1 MLNKMPT
8 NIKLN
13 FSKKVFQDAISTNI
27 NAALTED
34 LGEID
39 KTSQLIPK
47 NKLGLATI
55 KANQSAILCG
65 SPWVNSCFKNLNNKI
80 KINWL
85 ASEGQSIKK
94 GQIICE
100 VQGKY
105 IDILAG
111 ERVALN
117 FLQTLS
123 ATATETNTMV
133 SLIKKYN
140 AQLFDTRKTI
150 PGLRIAQKYAVR
162 IGGGENQRLGLY
174 DQILIKENHIKSFL
188 NLSDLLNE
196 VKLNDEFDKIQIEVE
211 NLSQLKKALNY
222 GIKNILLDNFT
233 TSRIKEAIKINKNR
247 AILEASGNI
256 NKNNIADFAR
266 TGVDRISV
274 GLITKNI
281 NSIDFSMSI
290 DRK

>member
-1 MLNKMPT
+1 MPNKIPT

-27 NAALTED
+27 NAALNED
-34 LGEID
+34 LGGID
-39 KTSQLIPK
+39 KTTQLISK
-47 NKLGLATI
+47 NGLGFAII
-55 KANQSAILCG
+55 KANQGAILCG
-65 SPWVNSCFKNLNNKI
+65 SPWVNSCFKKLNNKI

-85 ASEGQSIKK
+85 ASEGQLIKK
-94 GQIICE
+94 GQTICE
-100 VQGKY
+100 IQGKY
-105 IDILAG
+105 TDILAG

-133 SLIKKYN
+133 RLIKKYN

-162 IGGGENQRLGLY
+162 IGGAENQRLGLY
-174 DQILIKENHIKSFL
+174 DQILIKENHIKSFV
-188 NLSDLLNE
+188 NLSDLLNK

-211 NLSQLKKALNY
+211 DLSELKKVLSY

-233 TSRIKEAIKINKNR
+233 VPKIKEAIKINKNR

-256 NKNNIADFAR
+256 DKNNIADFAK

-281 NSIDFSMSI
+281 HSIDFSMNI

>member
-1 MLNKMPT
+1 MPT

-13 FSKKVFQDAISTNI
+13 FSKKVLQDAISINI

-34 LGEID
+34 LGAID
-39 KTSQLIPK
+39 KTSQLISK
-47 NKLGLATI
+47 NGLGFATI

-65 SPWVNSCFKNLNNKI
+65 SPWANYCFKKLNNKI

-85 ASEGQSIKK
+85 TSEGQSIKK

-100 VQGKY
+100 IQGRY
-105 IDILAG
+105 TDILAG

-133 SLIKKYN
+133 RLIKKYN

-150 PGLRIAQKYAVR
+150 PGLRIAQKYAVK
-162 IGGGENQRLGLY
+162 IGGGGNQRLGLY
-174 DQILIKENHIKSFL
+174 DQILIKENHIKSFI
-188 NLSDLLNE
+188 NLSDLLE
-196 VKLNDEFDKIQIEVE
+196 EARLNDEFDKIQIEVE
-211 NLSQLKKALNY
+211 NLSQLKKVLSY
-222 GIKNILLDNFT
+222 GIKKILLDNFNV
-233 TSRIKEAIKINKNR
+233 SKIKEAIKINKNR

-256 NKNNIADFAR
+256 DKKNIADFAK

-281 NSIDFSMSI
+281 HSIDFSMDI
-290 DRK
+290 VRK

>member
-1 MLNKMPT
+1 MPT

-13 FSKKVFQDAISTNI
+13 FSKKVLQDAISTNI

-34 LGEID
+34 LGVID
-39 KTSQLIPK
+39 KTSQLFLK
-47 NKLGLATI
+47 NELGFAAI

-65 SPWVNSCFKNLNNKI
+65 SPWVNFCFKRLNNKI
-80 KINWL
+80 KIKWL
-85 ASEGQSIKK
+85 TSEGQSIKK

-100 VQGKY
+100 IQGKY
-105 IDILAG
+105 KDILAG

-133 SLIKKYN
+133 KLIKKYN

-188 NLSDLLNE
+188 NLSNLLNK
-196 VKLNDEFDKIQIEVE
+196 VKLNNEFDKIQIEVE
-211 NLSQLKKALNY
+211 NLSQLKKVLSY
-222 GIKNILLDNFT
+222 GIKNILLDNFRA
-233 TSRIKEAIKINKNR
+233 SKIRQAIKINKNR

-256 NKNNIADFAR
+256 NRKNITEFAK
-266 TGVDRISV
+266 TGVKRISV

-281 NSIDFSMSI
+281 HSIDFSMDI

>member
-1 MLNKMPT
+1 MPT

-13 FSKKVFQDAISTNI
+13 FSKKVLQDAISTNI

-34 LGEID
+34 LGVID
-39 KTSQLIPK
+39 KTSQLFLK
-47 NKLGLATI
+47 NELGFAAI

-65 SPWVNSCFKNLNNKI
+65 SPWVNFCFKRLNNKI
-80 KINWL
+80 KIKWL
-85 ASEGQSIKK
+85 TSEGQSIKK

-100 VQGKY
+100 IQGKY
-105 IDILAG
+105 KDILAG

-133 SLIKKYN
+133 KLIKKYN

-188 NLSDLLNE
+188 NLSNLLNK
-196 VKLNDEFDKIQIEVE
+196 VKLNNEFDKIQIEVE
-211 NLSQLKKALNY
+211 NLSQLKKVLSY
-222 GIKNILLDNFT
+222 GIKNILLDNFRA
-233 TSRIKEAIKINKNR
+233 SKIKQAIKINKNR

-256 NKNNIADFAR
+256 NRKNITEFAK
-266 TGVDRISV
+266 TGVKRISV

-281 NSIDFSMSI
+281 HSIDFSMDI

>member
-1 MLNKMPT
+1 MLNKIPIS
-8 NIKLN
+8 IKLN

-27 NAALTED
+27 DAALTED
-34 LGEID
+34 LGQID
-39 KTSQLIPK
+39 KTSQLISK
-47 NKLGLATI
+47 NRLGFATI

-65 SPWVNSCFKNLNNKI
+65 SPWVNSCFKKLNNKI

-85 ASEGQSIKK
+85 AFEGQTIKK
-94 GQIICE
+94 GQTICE
-100 VQGKY
+100 IQGKY
-105 IDILAG
+105 TDILAG

-133 SLIKKYN
+133 KLIKKYN

-188 NLSDLLNE
+188 NLSNLLNK
-196 VKLNDEFDKIQIEVE
+196 VKLNNEFDKIQIEVE
-211 NLSQLKKALNY
+211 NLSQLKKVLSY
-222 GIKNILLDNFT
+222 GIKNILLDNFRA
-233 TSRIKEAIKINKNR
+233 SKIRQAIKINKNR

-256 NKNNIADFAR
+256 NRKNITEFAK
-266 TGVDRISV
+266 TGVKRISV

-281 NSIDFSMSI
+281 HSIDFSMDI

>member
-1 MLNKMPT
+1 MPT

-13 FSKKVFQDAISTNI
+13 FSKKVLQDAISTNI

-34 LGEID
+34 LGVID
-39 KTSQLIPK
+39 KTSQLFLK
-47 NKLGLATI
+47 NELGFAAI

-65 SPWVNSCFKNLNNKI
+65 SPWVNFCFKRLNNKI
-80 KINWL
+80 KIKWL
-85 ASEGQSIKK
+85 TSEGQSIKK

-100 VQGKY
+100 IQGKY
-105 IDILAG
+105 KDILAG

-133 SLIKKYN
+133 KLIKKYN

-188 NLSDLLNE
+188 NLSNLLNK
-196 VKLNDEFDKIQIEVE
+196 VKLNNEFDKIQIEVE
-211 NLSQLKKALNY
+211 NLSQLKKVLSY

-233 TSRIKEAIKINKNR
+233 VSKIKEAIKINKNR

-256 NKNNIADFAR
+256 NKNNIADFAK

-281 NSIDFSMSI
+281 HSIDFSMDI

>member
-1 MLNKMPT
+1 MLNKMST

-13 FSKKVFQDAISTNI
+13 FSKKVLQDAISTNI
-27 NAALTED
+27 NAALIED
-34 LGEID
+34 LGKID
-39 KTSQLIPK
+39 KTSQLISR
-47 NKLGLATI
+47 NGLGFATI

-65 SPWVNSCFKNLNNKI
+65 SPWVNSCFNKLNNKI

-85 ASEGQSIKK
+85 SSEGQSIKK

-100 VQGKY
+100 IQGKY
-105 IDILAG
+105 TDILAG

-133 SLIKKYN
+133 SLINKYN

-211 NLSQLKKALNY
+211 NLSQLKKVLSY

-233 TSRIKEAIKINKNR
+233 VSNIKEAIKINKNR
-247 AILEASGNI
+247 AIFEASGNI
-256 NKNNIADFAR
+256 NKNNIADFAK

-281 NSIDFSMSI
+281 HSIDFSMNI

>member
-1 MLNKMPT
+1 MST

-13 FSKKVFQDAISTNI
+13 FSKKVLQDAISTNI
-27 NAALTED
+27 NAALIED
-34 LGEID
+34 LGKID
-39 KTSQLIPK
+39 KTSQLISR
-47 NKLGLATI
+47 NGLGFATI

-65 SPWVNSCFKNLNNKI
+65 SPWVNSCFNKLNNKI

-85 ASEGQSIKK
+85 SSEGQSIKK

-100 VQGKY
+100 IQGKY
-105 IDILAG
+105 TDILAG

-133 SLIKKYN
+133 SLINKYN

-211 NLSQLKKALNY
+211 NLSQLKKVLSY

-233 TSRIKEAIKINKNR
+233 VSNIKEAIKINKNR
-247 AILEASGNI
+247 AIFEASGNI
-256 NKNNIADFAR
+256 NKNNIADFAK

-281 NSIDFSMSI
+281 HSIDFSMNI

>member
-1 MLNKMPT
+1 MPI

-13 FSKKVFQDAISTNI
+13 FPKKVFQDAISTNI

-34 LGEID
+34 LGKID
-39 KTSQLIPK
+39 KTSQLISK
-47 NKLGLATI
+47 NELGFATI

-65 SPWVNSCFKNLNNKI
+65 SPWVNSCFKKLNKKI

-85 ASEGQSIKK
+85 ASDGQSIKK

-100 VQGKY
+100 IKGKY
-105 IDILAG
+105 TDILAG

-140 AQLFDTRKTI
+140 TQLFDTRKTI

-196 VKLNDEFDKIQIEVE
+196 VKLNDEFNKIQIEVE
-211 NLSQLKKALNY
+211 NLSQLKKVLSY

-233 TSRIKEAIKINKNR
+233 ISKIKEAIKINKNR
-247 AILEASGNI
+247 AIFEASGNI
-256 NKNNIADFAR
+256 NKKNIANFAK

-281 NSIDFSMSI
+281 HAIDFSMNI